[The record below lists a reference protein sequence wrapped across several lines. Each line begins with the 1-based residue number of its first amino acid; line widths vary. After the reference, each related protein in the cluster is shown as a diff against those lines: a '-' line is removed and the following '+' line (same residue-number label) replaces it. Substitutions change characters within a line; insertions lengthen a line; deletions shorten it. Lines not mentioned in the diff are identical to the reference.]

1 MGYRNWIISYLKDND
16 QGQEIESVI
25 PVDDWL
31 IEIKS
36 KKGKTIVVGILEE
49 SVITSSNIYKIY
61 RNESKK
67 PNILVAR
74 FKCIWHGSA
83 INYAR
88 KNDMGWGGV
97 GDITSAFDVDYYA
110 DIQKGEYAFVEK
122 NLLRHSKVSQ
132 LERLYD
138 RVFKIHRINRLSPIT
153 VTLIN
158 SYELSGDD
166 VRHAR
171 DTYGEFDAILKTNPN
186 GNPTGQAYSAAEEIG
201 VEIFKWGE
209 LLGRLNRR

>member
-1 MGYRNWIISYLKDND
+1 MGYRNWIISYLKDHD
-16 QGQEIESVI
+16 QAQEIESVI
-25 PVDDWL
+25 PVGDSL

-36 KKGKTIVVGILEE
+36 KKGKATVVGILEE
-49 SVITSSNIYKIY
+49 SVITSSHVYNIHS
-61 RNESKK
+61 NESKK

-83 INYAR
+83 IDYAR

-97 GDITSAFDVDYYA
+97 GEITSAFDTNYYA
-110 DIQKGEYAFVEK
+110 DIQKSEYVFVER
-122 NLLRHSKVSQ
+122 NLLRHSKVFR

-153 VTLIN
+153 ITLIN

-166 VRHAR
+166 VRYAR

-186 GNPTGQAYSAAEEIG
+186 GNPTGRAYSAAEEIG